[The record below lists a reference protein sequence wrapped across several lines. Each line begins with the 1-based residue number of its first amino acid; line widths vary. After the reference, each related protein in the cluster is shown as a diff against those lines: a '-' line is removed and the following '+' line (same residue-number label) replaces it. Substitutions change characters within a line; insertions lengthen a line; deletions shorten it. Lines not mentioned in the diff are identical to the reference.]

1 VILPESLRLNSGV
14 LVEAL
19 EIEADIKEGKLSGS
33 ITIELHYSD
42 GKSKRV
48 KVSRCKEWKTP
59 EGVE

>member
-1 VILPESLRLNSGV
+1 
-14 LVEAL
+14 
-19 EIEADIKEGKLSGS
+19 LSGS